1 MFPPN
6 ARFTASDILIT
17 GTFLAL
23 RNHLWEV
30 AVQSRML
37 AFTQARNRSRKMQML
52 CLIFADWL
60 GLAP

>member
-6 ARFTASDILIT
+6 ARFIASDILIT

-30 AVQSRML
+30 AVQSHML
-37 AFTQARNRSRKMQML
+37 RPVDTKPNGK
-52 CLIFADWL
+52 CFAL
-60 GLAP
+60 YLPTG